1 MKGVAN
7 SRLDKKLPSI
17 LVQQGLISAGD
28 METARL
34 VAEKDGKSLS
44 SILVQTEKVSESDLL
59 GAIAQEVRIPPLDL
73 DKLEND
79 PSVLEIVPQDLAVQN
94 NMYPLTKI
102 DNVLTIAVADP
113 FDIVRLDDI
122 RRITGA
128 ELRLVLSTET
138 TIQTAIA
145 SGYSTDDKKMEEL
158 FENAIEPEMEFS
170 EEEMN
175 FENINLEDLTGDASP
190 VVKLVNLIIY
200 KGIRD
205 RASDIHIEAAEKRV
219 IVRYRLD
226 GVLSR
231 AFAPPKKMLNAIV
244 SRLKILSSLDI
255 AERMKPQD
263 GKFQLRVEGRQID
276 FRVSILPT
284 IHGEKVVM
292 RILDAEN
299 LALSLDLLGFEQRS
313 LEHFKESVRQP
324 YGMIL
329 VTGPTGSGK
338 STTLYSAIKEILSP
352 ESNFVTVEDPVEYQ
366 LEGVNQTQVNAKRG
380 ITFAGALRSILR
392 QDPDVI
398 LIGEIRD
405 AETLDIA
412 VKAALTGHLV
422 LSTLHTND
430 ASSTVTRMIDMGMD
444 PFMVASSIVMIAAQ
458 RLARKLCDVCKEP
471 LKDLPPRERLLQ
483 LGFAP
488 EECENIQLYHPVG
501 CTRCSNGYK
510 GRFALLE
517 TMLMTDELKRLIIA
531 GASAVDVK
539 AKAIP
544 EGMLTLRRAGLLNAL
559 RGRTSLEEV
568 LRVTMAD

>member
-1 MKGVAN
+1 MKGIVN
-7 SRLDKKLPSI
+7 TRLDKKLPSI
-17 LVQQGLISAGD
+17 LSQQGLLEPGEI
-28 METARL
+28 ETAIQM
-34 VAEKDGKSLS
+34 AKKDGKPLS
-44 SILVQTEKVSESDLL
+44 VVLIQSDKVKESELL
-59 GAIAQEVRIPPLDL
+59 GAIAHEVRIPPIDL
-73 DKLEND
+73 EKFE
-79 PSVLEIVPQDLAVQN
+79 PEVSVLEMIPQELAASSGVL
-94 NMYPLTKI
+94 PLTKI
-102 DNVLTIAVADP
+102 DNVLTVAVSDP
-113 FDIVRLDDI
+113 FDIVQLDDI
-122 RRITGA
+122 RRVTGS

-138 TIQTAIA
+138 TIQSAIA
-145 SGYSTDDKKMEEL
+145 SSYSTDDRQMEEL
-158 FENAIEPEMEFS
+158 FENAIEPEIEFS
-170 EEEMN
+170 EDELD

-205 RASDIHIEAAEKRV
+205 RASDIHIEPQEKR
-219 IVRYRLD
+219 IRVRYRLD
-226 GVLSR
+226 GVLTE
-231 AFAPPKKMLNAIV
+231 AFTPPKKMLNAVV
-244 SRLKILSSLDI
+244 SRVKILSSLDI
-255 AERMKPQD
+255 AERMRPQD

-276 FRVSILPT
+276 FRVSVIPT

-292 RILDAEN
+292 RILDADN
-299 LALSLDLLGFEQRS
+299 LALSLDLLGFEPHS
-313 LEHFKESVRQP
+313 LDHFKHAVVQP

-338 STTLYSAIKEILSP
+338 STTLYSSIKEILSV

-366 LEGVNQTQVNAKRG
+366 LEGVNQTHVNPKRG

-430 ASSTVTRMIDMGMD
+430 AASTVTRMVDMGLD
-444 PFMVASSIVMIAAQ
+444 PFMVASSVVLIAAQ
-458 RLARKLCDVCKEP
+458 RLARKLCDSCKEP
-471 LKDLPPRERLLQ
+471 LEDVPPRDRLLKI
-483 LGFAP
+483 GFKP
-488 EECENIQLYHPVG
+488 EEIDSITLHRPVG
-501 CTRCSNGYK
+501 CSRCSNGYK

-517 TMLMTDELKRLIIA
+517 TMVMTDELKRLVIS
-531 GASAVDVK
+531 GGSAVDIK
-539 AKAIP
+539 EKAIP
-544 EGMLTLRRAGLLNAL
+544 EGMMTLRRAGLLNAL